1 MPGGVYLLCAVT
13 SCVCSILLFRGYRRS
28 GVKLLFWSALCFLG
42 LTIDNALLYVDVI
55 VMPEIDLSVWRNLPG
70 LLALVA
76 LLYGLV
82 WDSK

>member
-1 MPGGVYLLCAVT
+1 MLDSA
-13 SCVCSILLFRGYRRS
+13 IS
-28 GVKLLFWSALCFLG
+28 GVPGSRRQAAVLECAGFLG

-70 LLALVA
+70 LLALGM